1 MSGKT
6 GAVSATVAQQMAR
19 FGAGVDYADLPTD
32 VAASVRMR
40 VIDTLGIMIAASKV
54 ESLRPV
60 WQLVLD
66 GGGAE
71 EASSLVAPERL
82 PAASAAF
89 IGGLFSHALDYDDTH
104 LPSILHPSAVI
115 VPTGLAAA
123 ELAGSSG
130 AEVIAAMA
138 AGYEIL
144 VRLGMI
150 AYDPAI
156 KNSVYFEKGL
166 HATSI
171 CGAVAAA
178 AVASRLLD
186 GSAEHMANAMG
197 IAASMGAG
205 LLEANRTG
213 GTVKRIHGAWACQS
227 GVWAARLASAGIS
240 GPPTVFE
247 GRFGFFYYLIGDA
260 CFSIDPAHDL
270 GEAWETPG
278 IFFKPYPVNHFIHT
292 AIDAALALRRRAT
305 LPWQRIASIELGV
318 AAATLRTIAEPREAK
333 LRPESGYAARFSA
346 PFVVATALLSGGS
359 GLGLDLEDF
368 DDASVGDP
376 DRLAL
381 AERVHCVS
389 DPEAEEIFPQ
399 QFPCR
404 LTITYDDGSTLEEW
418 VPYNRGGPQ
427 RPLSEEEVLRKF
439 RSNAAR
445 AYPGR
450 DLGNVE
456 AKLSS
461 LERLANMG
469 ELFSALASSVH
480 RQ

>member
-1 MSGKT
+1 MSGPT
-6 GAVSATVAQQMAR
+6 RAGSATVAQQMAR
-19 FGAGVDYADLPTD
+19 FGAGLRYDDLPLD
-32 VAASVRMR
+32 VGASVQMR
-40 VIDTLGIMIAASKV
+40 IIDTLGIMIAASKV

-66 GGGAE
+66 GGGTE
-71 EASSLVAPERL
+71 EASSLVAPKRL
-82 PAASAAF
+82 PAAAAAF
-89 IGGLFSHALDYDDTH
+89 IGGLLSHALDYDDTH

-130 AEVIAAMA
+130 AEVIAALA
-138 AGYEIL
+138 VGYEIL
-144 VRLGMI
+144 VRLGMV

-186 GSAEHMANAMG
+186 GTAEHMANAMG

-227 GVWAARLASAGIS
+227 GIWAARLASAGIS

-247 GRFGFFYYLIGDA
+247 GRFGFFYYLIGEA
-260 CFSIDPAHDL
+260 CFNIDPARDL
-270 GEAWETPG
+270 GKAWETPG

-292 AIDAALALRRRAT
+292 AIDAALALRQRAT
-305 LPWQRIASIELGV
+305 LPWRRITSIELGV
-318 AAATLRTIAEPREAK
+318 AGATLRTIAEPREAK

-346 PFVVATALLSGGS
+346 PFVVATALLTGGN

-368 DDASVGDP
+368 GDACITDP

-381 AERVHCVS
+381 AERVNCVS
-389 DPEAEEIFPQ
+389 DPECEQIFPQ

-404 LTITYDDGSTLEEW
+404 LKISYDDGSTLEEW
-418 VPYNRGGPQ
+418 VPYNRGGPG
-427 RPLSEEEVLRKF
+427 RPLSEGDVLQKF
-439 RSNAAR
+439 RSNVGR
-445 AYPGR
+445 AFPEH
-450 DLGNVE
+450 DLGSIE
-456 AKLSS
+456 GKLSS
-461 LERLANMG
+461 FERLGSMG
-469 ELFSALASSVH
+469 ELFSALTALTNDG
-480 RQ
+480 

>member
-1 MSGKT
+1 MAGVN
-6 GAVSATVAQQMAR
+6 GGNEATVVQQIAA
-19 FGAGVDYADLPTD
+19 FGAGLRYETLPSD
-32 VAASVRMR
+32 VVASVRMR
-40 VIDTLGIMIAASKV
+40 VSDTLGIAMAASKV
-54 ESLRPV
+54 ASLRPV

-66 GGGAE
+66 GGGSE
-71 EASSLVAPERL
+71 EASSLVSARRL
-82 PAASAAF
+82 PATAAAF
-89 IGGLFSHALDYDDTH
+89 IGGLLSHALDYDDTH
-104 LPSILHPSAVI
+104 LPSILHPSAII

-130 AEVIAAMA
+130 ADAVAAMA

-144 VRLGMI
+144 IRLGMA
-150 AYDPAI
+150 AYDPVL

-186 GSAEHMANAMG
+186 GSAEHMADAMG

-213 GTVKRIHGAWACQS
+213 GTVKRIHGAWACHS

-247 GRFGFFYYLIGDA
+247 GRFGFFYYLLGEASFD
-260 CFSIDPAHDL
+260 IDPAADL
-270 GEAWETPG
+270 GRNWETPG
-278 IFFKPYPVNHFIHT
+278 LFFKPYPVNHFIHT
-292 AIDAALALRRRAT
+292 AIDAAIAVRKRAT
-305 LPWQRIASIELGV
+305 LPWQKITAIELGV
-318 AAATLRTIAEPREAK
+318 AGATLRTIAEPREAK

-346 PFVVATALLSGGS
+346 PFAVATALLSEGS

-368 DDASVGDP
+368 DDAWVTDP

-381 AERVHCVS
+381 AERVRCFA
-389 DPEAEEIFPQ
+389 DPECEAIFPQ

-404 LTITYDDGSTLEEW
+404 LTVRYDDGSNLEEW
-418 VPYNRGGPQ
+418 VPFNRGGPQ
-427 RPLSEEEVLRKF
+427 RPLSEAEVMQKF
-439 RSNAAR
+439 RANATR
-445 AYPGR
+445 AYPGA
-450 DLGNVE
+450 DLGGIE
-456 AKLSS
+456 AALSRF
-461 LERLANMG
+461 ERLDSIGQVYAALKSVIG
-469 ELFSALASSVH
+469 EA
-480 RQ
+480 